1 MIKLVRNSLFGNDT
15 IKLVFLAAFVGIISA
30 FIAIGF
36 RYLLFFFQNLFFYQ
50 EISGTEVSPVN
61 HNLGYW
67 VIVVPVIGGL
77 LVGLITRYFASEA
90 KGHGVPEVMESIAL
104 HGGKMRPRIILF
116 KALASALSIGSGG
129 AVGREGPIIQVGSGA
144 GSAIGQILR
153 LDKDM
158 VKILVGCGAAGGIAA
173 TFNTPIAGII
183 FALEI
188 ILLELKS
195 RSFISLVISAFFATT
210 VSRVFLGSHPAFEVP
225 AYSFVSLYEIGF
237 YLGLGILA
245 GITANF
251 LIKWVYSTER
261 IFEKH
266 IAIPAYL
273 KPALGGLIVGII
285 GFFLPQV
292 FGYGYD
298 TISSLLNQEVIFQTI
313 ILLFIFKII
322 AFIVTIGS
330 GASGGIFSPSLFIG
344 AALGAAFGFLINQPY
359 PDITAPMGA
368 YALVG
373 MAAVFA
379 AVSRATFTAI
389 IIIFELTLDYN
400 IILPLMFSCVIA
412 DLVAWMVSK
421 DTIYTKKLTLRGIRI
436 SQDMEANMLDSL
448 RVGEA
453 MSLMQGIGENQNIVE
468 VHSQL
473 IEGNYSTT
481 CIVDENKHL
490 KGIISL
496 KEINK
501 IPIAD
506 RDKDVKEFLREPS
519 EVTYPNETLSEAL
532 YKMAKHNLD
541 RLPVI
546 HEKDRPKVLG
556 QISRSEIINRMH
568 EI

>member
-1 MIKLVRNSLFGNDT
+1 MKKTIQNSLVGDGT
-15 IKLVFLAAFVGIISA
+15 VKLVFLAAIVGVISA
-30 FIAIGF
+30 FIAIAF

-50 EISGTEVSPVN
+50 EFSGAEMSPVN
-61 HNLGYW
+61 HELGYW
-67 VIVVPVIGGL
+67 VIIVPAIGGI
-77 LVGLITRYFASEA
+77 LVGLITKYIAGEA

-104 HGGKMRPRIILF
+104 HGGKMRPRIVLF

-144 GSAIGQILR
+144 GSTIGQLLR
-153 LDKDM
+153 LDKDQ

-173 TFNTPIAGII
+173 TFNTPVAGII

-195 RSFISLVISAFFATT
+195 RSFISLVIAAFFATT
-210 VSRVFLGSHPAFEVP
+210 VSRIFLGSHPAFEVP
-225 AYSFVSLYEIGF
+225 AYSFVSLYEIIF

-245 GITANF
+245 GITAIF
-251 LIKWVYSTER
+251 LIKLVYGTEYF
-261 IFEKH
+261 FENK
-266 IAIPAYL
+266 IAIPSFM

-285 GFFLPQV
+285 GFFLPRV

-298 TISSLLNQEVIFQTI
+298 TISDLLNQELIFRTI

-322 AFIVTIGS
+322 AFVITIGS

-344 AALGAAFGFLINQPY
+344 AALGAAYGWLLNTPY
-359 PDITAPMGA
+359 PDITAPIGA

-379 AVSRATFTAI
+379 AVSRATFAAI

-412 DLVAWMVSK
+412 DLIAWMFSE
-421 DTIYTKKLTLRGIRI
+421 DTIYTKKLSLRGVHI
-436 SQDMEANMLDSL
+436 SQDMEANLLDSI

-453 MSLMQGIGENQNIVE
+453 MSLITGINRNQNIVE
-468 VHSQL
+468 VHSKL
-473 IEGNYSTT
+473 IEGNHSTT
-481 CIVDENKHL
+481 CIVDDDKML
-490 KGIISL
+490 QGVISL
-496 KEINK
+496 KDINK
-501 IPIAD
+501 IPIAE
-506 RDKDVKEFLREPS
+506 RDHEVKDYMREPS
-519 EVTYPNETLSEAL
+519 EVTYPEETLSEAL
-532 YKMAKHNLD
+532 YKMAKHNLE

-546 HEKDRPKVLG
+546 HEKNNPKVLG

-568 EI
+568 